1 MRAGVAVQFR
11 WIPEPVLY
19 DGTPLES
26 LWAYRHLRI
35 EGDAIVAFV
44 GPCDIPPEKIV
55 DLEDRLDGSR
65 IYSPKMLHFIVEHF
79 ELELEQGVWRQRLL
93 AAIVKDILAE
103 RTGAHLLRQGDDLF
117 DGNRKLSV
125 SIATLTPVST
135 KVHFG
140 INVETE
146 GTPVPTKGLADY
158 GVDPSDFA
166 HAVMQ
171 AYVAECASIRA
182 ARCKVRGIQ

>member
-1 MRAGVAVQFR
+1 MRAGQAVQFR

-35 EGDAIVAFV
+35 EGDAIVAFT
-44 GPCDIPPEKIV
+44 GPCDIPPDRIV

-65 IYSPKMLHFIVEHF
+65 IYGPKMLHFIVEHF
-79 ELELEQGVWRQRLL
+79 ELELETGVWRQRLL
-93 AAIVKDILAE
+93 AAIVKDFLVE
-103 RTGAHLLRQGDDLF
+103 RTDAPVFRQGDDLF
-117 DGNRKLSV
+117 EGPKKLSV

-135 KVHFG
+135 KIHFG
-140 INVETE
+140 INIDTE

-158 GVDPSDFA
+158 DVDPSAFA
-166 HAVMQ
+166 HDVMQ

>member
-1 MRAGVAVQFR
+1 MRAGVAIQFR

-35 EGDAIVAFV
+35 EGDSIVSFA
-44 GPCDIPPEKIV
+44 GPCDIPEEKIV

-65 IYSPKMLHFIVEHF
+65 IYGPRMLHFIVEHF
-79 ELELEQGVWRQRLL
+79 ELSLEKGVWRQRML
-93 AAIVKDILAE
+93 AAIVKDLLVE
-103 RTGAHLLRQGDDLF
+103 RTKAAIFRQGDDLF
-117 DGNRKLSV
+117 EGTDKLSV

-135 KVHFG
+135 KIHFG
-140 INVETE
+140 INIDTE

-158 GVDPSDFA
+158 DVDPSAFA

-171 AYVAECASIRA
+171 SYVTECASIRA